1 MRPQVRR
8 WKAWSDKLRNSWH
21 KGLLVLVIIGIVVA
35 MPLPAL
41 AQESRAYSTAPPRS
55 LLDQMHAKFPGW
67 RPEEV
72 SDLGTDDHQLWLE
85 AHPKECP
92 GIAVGH
98 FKDPSAVSYA
108 LLLLRESNPAGG
120 YKLLIA
126 KKNSR
131 DTYEFDLLDNN
142 DTQSAAG
149 TVISRAKPGKF
160 SDFEQTESV
169 DIKLDAVDVESIE
182 KKPVCCTTGRVGS
195 IVACRRPT
203 SFPKIKR
210 AALAA
215 LPIPKLNSSQHLDAV
230 YVNGISAHVAGHSH
244 MVSFVSF

>member
-120 YKLLIA
+120 YKLL
-126 KKNSR
+126 
-131 DTYEFDLLDNN
+131 
-142 DTQSAAG
+142 
-149 TVISRAKPGKF
+149 
-160 SDFEQTESV
+160 
-169 DIKLDAVDVESIE
+169 LDAVDVESIE

-203 SFPKIKR
+203 SF
-210 AALAA
+210 
-215 LPIPKLNSSQHLDAV
+215 
-230 YVNGISAHVAGHSH
+230 
-244 MVSFVSF
+244 